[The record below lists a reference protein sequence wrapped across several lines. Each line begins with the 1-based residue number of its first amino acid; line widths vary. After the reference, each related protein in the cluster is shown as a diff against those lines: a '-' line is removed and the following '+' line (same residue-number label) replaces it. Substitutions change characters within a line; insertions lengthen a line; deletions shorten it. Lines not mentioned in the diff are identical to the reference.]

1 LTKDPSNKVSANRV
15 VIIASR
21 SDPASQNIANNLI
34 EKHGFVPSPVEGRST
49 YRKATLRLVM
59 IDEICIYAK
68 PEDVPPDASSIIF
81 ASKHV
86 SSTNTPAL
94 TVHATG
100 NLTREAE
107 FGGKPEEVSFVDPGR
122 IRAALRTLRKE
133 ADEKGL
139 KVDVTM
145 EATHHGPTSLTV
157 PVCFVEIGSGPD
169 EWGASELGSVAS
181 DAVMAAANPD
191 HGKDQVAVGF
201 GGTHYAA
208 KHTKTNLEGGYQ
220 IGHVVAKHAF
230 DSGISDDV
238 IKDVFKRTVG
248 ANPIALVDWKGL
260 RSTDRQRL
268 MARLKDW
275 GIEAVRD

>member
-1 LTKDPSNKVSANRV
+1 VSPNRT

-34 EKHGFVPSPVEGRST
+34 EQHGFVPSPDDGGST
-49 YRKATLRLVM
+49 HSKGNLRLVM
-59 IDEICIYAK
+59 IDEICIYVK
-68 PEDVPPDASSIIF
+68 LENVPADATSIIF

-107 FGGKPEEVSFVDPGR
+107 FGGKPQEVSFVDPR
-122 IRAALRTLRKE
+122 RVRAALRRLRNE

-139 KVDVTM
+139 KIDVTM
-145 EATHHGPTSLTV
+145 EATHHGPTSLTA
-157 PVCFVEIGSGPD
+157 PVCFVEIGSGPK
-169 EWGASELGSVAS
+169 EWGDPVLGGVAS

-191 HGKDQVAVGF
+191 FGQDPLAVGF

-220 IGHVVAKHAF
+220 IGHVIPKHAF
-230 DSGISDDV
+230 DSGVSDEV
-238 IKDVFKRTVG
+238 IKEAFKRTVG
-248 ANPIALVDWKGL
+248 GSPIALVDWKGL
-260 RSTDRQRL
+260 RSSDRQGL
-268 MARLKDW
+268 LTRLKDW
-275 GIEAVRD
+275 GIEVVRD